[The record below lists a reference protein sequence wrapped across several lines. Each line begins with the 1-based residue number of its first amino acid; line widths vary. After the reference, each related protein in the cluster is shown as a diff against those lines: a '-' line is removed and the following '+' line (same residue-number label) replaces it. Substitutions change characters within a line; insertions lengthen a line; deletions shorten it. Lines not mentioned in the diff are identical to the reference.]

1 MPGDDKN
8 ESDPQ
13 SCKKGENADVQQE
26 VVQLVDVVGRVDVFD
41 GQQTCWNG
49 IMKGSSI
56 HVFFCGID
64 ST

>member
-41 GQQTCWNG
+41 GQQTCWKG
-49 IMKGSSI
+49 IMKGA
-56 HVFFCGID
+56 VL
-64 ST
+64 